1 MQILSRQSE
10 GLRCC
15 QGLVPSSLHTRYGGD
30 AAMEIDDPAP
40 ESALIGLSKLGSM
53 GIEQLQDY
61 VLSLEAEISRVH
73 DVMERKIAAR
83 AAAEF
88 VFKPKAF

>member
-1 MQILSRQSE
+1 
-10 GLRCC
+10 
-15 QGLVPSSLHTRYGGD
+15 
-30 AAMEIDDPAP
+30 MEIDDPDP
-40 ESALIGLSKLGSM
+40 ESALICPPELGAM

-88 VFKPKAF
+88 VFKPRAF